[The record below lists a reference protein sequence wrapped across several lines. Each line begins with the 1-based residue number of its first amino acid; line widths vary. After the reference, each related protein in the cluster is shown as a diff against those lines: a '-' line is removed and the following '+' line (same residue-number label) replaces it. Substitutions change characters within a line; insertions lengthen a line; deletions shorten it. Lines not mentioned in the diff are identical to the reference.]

1 MKHKNVVTT
10 VISVVFFIGVMLLS
24 QNSESIFEYIE
35 NNGATISESL
45 SKWYLPAGLAAN
57 AISGVLIDLLWFVL
71 INIIPCAIVLPLISI
86 RYFSL
91 VEAYNQTFKKN
102 DYVYRSQDERKSTK
116 FVSCFSKEI
125 RRLFSSA
132 NYFLNSCAGA
142 LMLIVFI
149 VMFASQE
156 LGNEIAAM
164 GDNGVFPGSLIIS
177 LTSVLAS
184 TLSSTTSASIS
195 MEGRSLWI
203 YKTVPIDTMTV
214 FNAKLSVNIVIFVPV
229 VLIYTIIMSVM
240 FGLPALYCVAISLL
254 AVSSV
259 LFVTVM
265 GLINNLFKPKL
276 NWVNEAQAVKQSAS
290 VMITMLESLGVT
302 LISALVL
309 VALPILVPAIPFPA
323 CAGIAA
329 ILFLITTALLYKVLK
344 GWGVRKFASIN

>member
-1 MKHKNVVTT
+1 
-10 VISVVFFIGVMLLS
+10 
-24 QNSESIFEYIE
+24 
-35 NNGATISESL
+35 
-45 SKWYLPAGLAAN
+45 
-57 AISGVLIDLLWFVL
+57 
-71 INIIPCAIVLPLISI
+71 
-86 RYFSL
+86 
-91 VEAYNQTFKKN
+91 
-102 DYVYRSQDERKSTK
+102 
-116 FVSCFSKEI
+116 
-125 RRLFSSA
+125 
-132 NYFLNSCAGA
+132 
-142 LMLIVFI
+142 MLIVFI

-164 GDNGVFPGSLIIS
+164 GDNGVFLGSLIIS

-229 VLIYTIIMSVM
+229 VLIYTIVMSVM